1 MEHVIEPTKVTPFV
15 KISLTDSLL
24 EIKGRSYSENSVG
37 FFSVVNEKIKKLLIG
52 NDNLEVKF
60 VMEYFNT
67 SSAKCIFD
75 TLSVITKLN
84 IPKEKI
90 NVKWFY
96 EEDDFDMLEIGK
108 DYMDLSGLA
117 FDFYE
122 IEESNFELLLV

>member
-24 EIKGRSYSENSVG
+24 EIKGRSYSENSIG
-37 FFSVVNEKIKKLLIG
+37 FFSVVNEKIKELLIG

-117 FDFYE
+117 FEFCE
-122 IEESNFELLLV
+122 IEEGNFEVLLA

>member
-24 EIKGRSYSENSVG
+24 EIKGRSYSENSIG
-37 FFSVVNEKIKKLLIG
+37 FFSVVNEKIKELLIG